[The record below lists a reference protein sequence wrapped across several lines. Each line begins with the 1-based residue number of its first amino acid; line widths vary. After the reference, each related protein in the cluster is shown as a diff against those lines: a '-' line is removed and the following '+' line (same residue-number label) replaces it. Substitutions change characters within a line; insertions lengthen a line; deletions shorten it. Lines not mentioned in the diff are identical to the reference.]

1 MPCVRIIHP
10 LRGLRAC
17 SDLLWAPATAA
28 KVGQSAG
35 RTLGTHLSQ
44 GAEQG
49 GREALLTS
57 GAGSPGRRLR
67 PDLFQVGISA
77 GLDRQ
82 TTFYCASLD
91 CVSQGAHFY
100 SLKVSGNPV
109 SSKSPSAIFPT
120 TVAHFV
126 SLCPILVILTV
137 FKRNSSLLY
146 LLWCSVFSDF

>member
-1 MPCVRIIHP
+1 M
-10 LRGLRAC
+10 
-17 SDLLWAPATAA
+17 
-28 KVGQSAG
+28 GQFAG

-67 PDLFQVGISA
+67 PDPFQVGISA

-91 CVSQGAHFY
+91 CISQGAHFY

-126 SLCPILVILTV
+126 SLCPMLVILTV
-137 FKRNSSLLY
+137 LKKIHYYCICCGVR
-146 LLWCSVFSDF
+146 CSVIFDVAVVIVLGPPTLRPY